1 MFLVTIRCTT
11 NVRSSSTAIGNT
23 VLPKE
28 IACLSSVS
36 KTENSMSCS
45 GGIEESEYYSFSSKK
60 LIEELVSIKIE
71 TILLT
76 SLSDTRYCCSFRSW
90 L

>member
-11 NVRSSSTAIGNT
+11 NVRSSSMAIGNT

-28 IACLSSVS
+28 IARLSSVS
-36 KTENSMSCS
+36 KTANSMSCS
-45 GGIEESEYYSFSSKK
+45 GGIEDSEYYSFSSKK

-76 SLSDTRYCCSFRSW
+76 SLSDTRYCCSCRSW

>member
-45 GGIEESEYYSFSSKK
+45 GGIEESEYYSFSSRK